1 MNRSFWLLSL
11 TAVFYLL
18 VSCEIPP
25 KEDSTTVKTAT
36 ASLSS
41 PSISLSSPFLD
52 SKSGLDKYWYQGKG
66 ELNVYS
72 LEQNRYQDIHPGEAL
87 LVFVT
92 EDFLTDKQV
101 KNDSYQSSNSTPIL
115 KMNGITRFTTGLYDY
130 SIMTSV
136 FTPVNTR
143 DFPRTLKVT
152 HSAQDWCGQ
161 VYSQINLL
169 GEEYQ
174 YQLFSYFESEGDDRK
189 NASANLLEEEIM
201 NRIRIDYQSLPVGND
216 LKIVPGLTFLRL
228 KHKPYQTYP
237 VNTRLEDY
245 QGTDFTGEE
254 LKAYVLEYP
263 EFQRTLTIV
272 FSSVAP
278 FYIEG
283 WMDSYPSVFDGKVR
297 TTKAVRN
304 NTVLLDYWTKNSNS
318 ADNAELRKQLNWQ

>member
-1 MNRSFWLLSL
+1 MNRSLWLLGI
-11 TAVFYLL
+11 TAIFNLL
-18 VSCEIPP
+18 FSCETP
-25 KEDSTTVKTAT
+25 STEEAERAKTTT

-41 PSISLSSPFLD
+41 PSSSFSSPF
-52 SKSGLDKYWYQGKG
+52 SNTTGALDKYWYQGKG
-66 ELNVYS
+66 ELNVYE
-72 LEQNRYQDIHPGEAL
+72 LEQNRYQDIHPGEVL

-101 KNDSYQSSNSTPIL
+101 KNDRYQSNNSTPIL

-136 FTPVNTR
+136 FTPVKTR

-161 VYSQINLL
+161 VYSQINLQN
-169 GEEYQ
+169 EQYQ

-201 NRIRIDYQSLPVGND
+201 NRIRMDYRSLPVGED

-228 KHKPYQTYP
+228 KHKGYQAYTAIAS
-237 VNTRLEDY
+237 LEDY
-245 QGTDFTGEE
+245 EGKDFTGEG

-272 FSSVAP
+272 FSTISP
-278 FYIEG
+278 YYIEG
-283 WMDSYPSVFDGKVR
+283 WMDTYPSVFDDQLR
-297 TTKAVRN
+297 TTKAIRKHTTLEEYWSKN
-304 NTVLLDYWTKNSNS
+304 ANTTANTD
-318 ADNAELRKQLNWQ
+318 LRKQLDWK

>member
-1 MNRSFWLLSL
+1 MNKSIWLLSTIAIVYL
-11 TAVFYLL
+11 FVACETPPSESTASL
-18 VSCEIPP
+18 
-25 KEDSTTVKTAT
+25 KTAT
-36 ASLSS
+36 TSLSAPTS
-41 PSISLSSPFLD
+41 SLVSPFTN
-52 SKSGLDKYWYQGKG
+52 STNTLDKYWYQGKG

-92 EDFLTDKQV
+92 EDFLTDRQV
-101 KNDSYQSSNSTPIL
+101 KNDRYESANSTPIL

-136 FTPVNTR
+136 FTPVKTR

-161 VYSQINLL
+161 VFSQINLK

-174 YQLFSYFESEGDDRK
+174 YQQFSYFESEGDDQK
-189 NASANLLEEEIM
+189 NASANLLEEELM
-201 NRIRIDYQSLPVGND
+201 NRIRMDYQRLPVGED
-216 LKIVPGLTFLRL
+216 LKFIPGLTFLRL
-228 KHKPYQTYP
+228 KHKPYQTY
-237 VNTRLEDY
+237 TATASLKDY
-245 QGTDFTGEE
+245 EGADFTGEK

-283 WMDSYPSVFDGKVR
+283 WLDSYPSVFDGKMR
-297 TTKAVRN
+297 TTKALRS
-304 NTVLLDYWTKNSNS
+304 NTVLLDYWSKNANTT
-318 ADNAELRKQLNWQ
+318 ANAELREQLNWR

>member
-1 MNRSFWLLSL
+1 MKRSFWLLSM

-18 VSCEIPP
+18 VSCETPP
-25 KEDSTTVKTAT
+25 IENSATAKAT
-36 ASLSS
+36 PASLSP
-41 PSISLSSPFLD
+41 PSSLSSPF
-52 SKSGLDKYWYQGKG
+52 SNAANTLDKYWYQGKG

-72 LEQNRYQDIHPGEAL
+72 LEQNRYQGIHPGEAL

-101 KNDSYQSSNSTPIL
+101 KNDSYKSTNTTPIL

-136 FTPVNTR
+136 FTPVKTR

-161 VYSQINLL
+161 VYSQINLQ
-169 GEEYQ
+169 GEQYQ
-174 YQLFSYFESEGDDRK
+174 YQLFSYFESEGDDQK
-189 NASANLLEEEIM
+189 NVSANLLEEEIM
-201 NRIRIDYQSLPVGND
+201 NRIRMDYQSLPVGDD

-228 KHKPYQTYP
+228 KHKLYQTYTA
-237 VNTRLEDY
+237 NARLEDY
-245 QGTDFTGEE
+245 QGTDFKGEK

-263 EFQRTLTIV
+263 EFERVLTIV
-272 FSSVAP
+272 FSSAEP

-297 TTKAVRN
+297 TTKAIRS

-318 ADNAELRKQLNWQ
+318 AANIELRKQLNWH